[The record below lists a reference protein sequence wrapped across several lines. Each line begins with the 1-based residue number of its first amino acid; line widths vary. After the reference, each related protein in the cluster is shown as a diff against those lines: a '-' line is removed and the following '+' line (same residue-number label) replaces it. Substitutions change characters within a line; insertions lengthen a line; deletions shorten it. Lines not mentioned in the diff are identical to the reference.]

1 MPESL
6 VELVQSNPGLV
17 EAAIKMEGAQEDPIT
32 VVVEVE
38 EAIEVVEVVEEEE
51 EGEDVGAGEQFSMLM
66 RLRSRIAYRWRR
78 DGFC

>member
-17 EAAIKMEGAQEDPIT
+17 EAAMEMEGAQEDPTT

-38 EAIEVVEVVEEEE
+38 ETIEVVGVVEEEE
-51 EGEDVGAGEQFSMLM
+51 EEGGGEG
-66 RLRSRIAYRWRR
+66 
-78 DGFC
+78 